1 MSDDQHKFL
10 SLLAQPPARFTAQ
23 ETAWALNVQLHD
35 IPILIAKRL
44 LKPLGDPAPSGT
56 KWFAASEVLTVSRD
70 EAWLHKATK
79 AIQDSWKRRNGRRAE

>member
-1 MSDDQHKFL
+1 MSDDRHQFL

-44 LKPLGDPAPSGT
+44 LRPLGTPAPNGT
-56 KWFAASEVLTVSRD
+56 KWFAAFEVLTVSRD
-70 EAWLHKATK
+70 EAWLNKATK
-79 AIQDSWKRRNGRRAE
+79 AIQDSWQRRNGRRPE